1 MVKGT
6 DGMGCAILSVSFH
19 TLFCGEKAME
29 KSLTE
34 EMTPD
39 EINGLRELID
49 EILAEIKLKLER
61 IRQINE
67 RIDRKR
73 AEREQ
78 LKREIRIISART
90 DEFLN
95 THFRR

>member
-1 MVKGT
+1 
-6 DGMGCAILSVSFH
+6 
-19 TLFCGEKAME
+19 ME

>member
-1 MVKGT
+1 
-6 DGMGCAILSVSFH
+6 
-19 TLFCGEKAME
+19 ME

-39 EINGLRELID
+39 EIKGLRELID
-49 EILAEIKLKLER
+49 EILAEIKLRLER

-73 AEREQ
+73 AEGER
-78 LKREIRIISART
+78 LKRETRLISDRT
-90 DEFLN
+90 DEFMN
-95 THFRR
+95 THFSR